1 MPPKISST
9 KKIIPIIYKSNSDS
23 DSVSSCDTEI
33 SDTDSDTDSKVLVK
47 PKLKK
52 IPICSPPLVPS
63 KVVTKSFSE
72 ISTPIPN
79 SKSMID
85 SVKTLEQPIV
95 SNTDRLVLAQSTNK
109 FAMCGDNFTEAVQ
122 LFNTLNAT
130 KINELKMA
138 LESKAQEY
146 DDIICAFQQEIK
158 TKQHENEIKYNIK
171 KYEYDES
178 IKQFDR
184 IRVTKQIDTHEQ
196 LKTFHI
202 EACQKIANK
211 NNSILIINKDYQK
224 LRQNISCLEAEFSKL
239 ITKKNNIIKNRISCE
254 KKIIQDNHKYEMTKV
269 NLVHREEIAELMA
282 FIKHQKREVEI
293 LKSTS
298 TTMKQEIIE
307 QRLLT
312 KEIAVASSGSNIQQK
327 FA

>member
-1 MPPKISST
+1 MPPKKTISKT
-9 KKIIPIIYKSNSDS
+9 PITQTPISDS
-23 DSVSSCDTEI
+23 DSDYSDYSEEPVVSKSISKLVSKKSYSGVSSN
-33 SDTDSDTDSKVLVK
+33 DSD
-47 PKLKK
+47 
-52 IPICSPPLVPS
+52 IA
-63 KVVTKSFSE
+63 
-72 ISTPIPN
+72 
-79 SKSMID
+79 
-85 SVKTLEQPIV
+85 KTLEQPIV
-95 SNTDRLVLAQSTNK
+95 SNTDRLALAQSTNK

-122 LFNTLNAT
+122 LFNTINAT

-146 DDIICAFQQEIK
+146 DDIIYAFQQEIK

-171 KYEYDES
+171 KCEYDES

-202 EACQKIANK
+202 KACQKIANK

-254 KKIIQDNHKYEMTKV
+254 KKIIQDNHKYEMSKV

-327 FA
+327 FT